1 MSDRNKLIDK
11 ITKLLAK
18 AEGTDNEAEAD
29 TFMARV
35 HSMLEEHNIALH
47 ELGDKDDPIIKA
59 QDDIEVS
66 RSLSYCTSLIPW
78 LGAYYGCE
86 VIWTRGYKKI
96 YFTVFGRES
105 ATKTLELMT
114 PFVLSQV
121 RIQARRLHKAGMVE
135 TYGKGLT
142 AVANALTHRLTRLW
156 LENREKDERRVAN
169 GERALVPVDQ
179 VKALVDETF
188 PELNENSRYPT
199 KTTQAAREAAED
211 IGIHVQA
218 EHKPVGLIE

>member
-1 MSDRNKLIDK
+1 MTDRIKLIDK
-11 ITKLLAK
+11 ISKLLAK
-18 AEGTDNEAEAD
+18 AEGTDNAAEAD

-47 ELGDKDDPIIKA
+47 ELGDKDDPIVKLSEE
-59 QDDIEVS
+59 IEVA
-66 RSLSYCTSLIPW
+66 RSLSYATSLIPW

-86 VIWTRGYKKI
+86 VVWTRGYKKT

-105 ATKTLELMT
+105 AAKTLELMT

-121 RIQARRLHKAGMVE
+121 RIQARRLHKDGKIE

-142 AVANALTHRLTRLW
+142 AVANALTHRLTKLW
-156 LENREKDERRVAN
+156 LENREKDERRVAT

-179 VKALVDETF
+179 VKAFMESHYDE
-188 PELNENSRYPT
+188 LKSNDRYPT
-199 KTTQAAREAAED
+199 KTTQAARKAADE
-211 IGIHVQA
+211 IGINIQA